1 MYVDL
6 VLREHL
12 LLLSR
17 LKTVVL
23 INIFV
28 NTVINTPP
36 PPQDYL
42 MNYKAKNYS
51 NYMKNTLNFDQF
63 NVPLLNKTNW
73 YTNHMHRY
81 AVHAKFQQ

>member
-17 LKTVVL
+17 LKTVVPIHIFVDTI
-23 INIFV
+23 INI
-28 NTVINTPP
+28 PP
-36 PPQDYL
+36 PPTQDYL
-42 MNYKAKNYS
+42 MNYEVQKYS

-63 NVPLLNKTNW
+63 NVPLLNKKNCI
-73 YTNHMHRY
+73 YISY
-81 AVHAKFQQ
+81 ASVCCTC